1 MPLIVN
7 KKMHIGKHDTTFWC
21 ECLPQQRHPETV
33 TATMLMDQGSQSS
46 ETSHHFLL
54 ALNKSV
60 EKKSDESTLMKYIPI
75 FIRYLFLVYHFCM
88 YFASLILIV
97 LNLFLPT
104 MLMYVKIEIVKSV

>member
-60 EKKSDESTLMKYIPI
+60 EKKK
-75 FIRYLFLVYHFCM
+75 
-88 YFASLILIV
+88 
-97 LNLFLPT
+97 
-104 MLMYVKIEIVKSV
+104 